1 MTMNTNRGFARNFS
15 AKNNG
20 RFSTNP
26 AQFIGIYLKRKFAEV
41 ALQNAAPQQRQVN
54 ELNMVC
60 KWVRDPATGHM
71 ECFWQKTSSDMETR
85 YV

>member
-1 MTMNTNRGFARNFS
+1 MTMNTNRGFARSSSGNKVS
-15 AKNNG
+15 

-26 AQFIGIYLKRKFAEV
+26 AQFIGIYLKRKFAEA
-41 ALQNAAPQQRQVN
+41 ALQNATPQKQKIGS
-54 ELNMVC
+54 LHMAC

-71 ECFWQKTSSDMETR
+71 ECFWQKTSSETEAL